1 MKITEITIINLQHF
15 ATQTTELT
23 SPGNNLSPEMK
34 VFYDRNLIELA
45 SPKLVH
51 GQFAV
56 KKPITANN
64 GKEIKFRKATPLAK
78 VTTLLTEGV
87 TPEGNKLDFTEFT
100 AHVGQYGDYIET
112 SDMLDLTAIDPI
124 IAETTKLLANQA
136 AISLDTVDRE
146 ALNAGANVVYC
157 PAGETA
163 VTSRSNLTK
172 DSVLTSDVIMEV
184 VAQLRA
190 ANAPTI
196 DGYYVAIVHPHVAL
210 DIMKDENWRK
220 PHEYVDTDKVYK
232 GEIGEYQGVRF
243 IQSSEAKIIGKG
255 TDGAPSNLA
264 VYSTIF
270 MGDGAYGT
278 TEVEGGGLEMI
289 IKQLGYGN
297 DPLNQRASV
306 GWKASRVTT
315 ILIEDYLVRVE
326 SVSSKFSSKA
336 VAN

>member
-15 ATQTTELT
+15 ATQITELT
-23 SPGNNLSPEMK
+23 APGNNLSPEMK
-34 VFYDRNLIELA
+34 VFYDKNLIELA

-56 KKPITANN
+56 KKPIPANN

-78 VTTLLTEGV
+78 VTTLLDEGT
-87 TPEGNKLDFTEFT
+87 TPEADKLDFTEFT
-100 AHVGQYGDYIET
+100 ARVGQYGKHIVV
-112 SDMLDLTAIDPI
+112 SDMLDLVAIDPI

-136 AISLDTVDRE
+136 AVSLDTVDRE

-157 PAGETA
+157 PAGDTVVE
-163 VTSRSNLTK
+163 SRTNLTK

-210 DIMKDENWRK
+210 DIMKDANWRK

-232 GEIGEYQGVRF
+232 GEIGEFQGVRF

-255 TDGAPSNLA
+255 TDDAPSGLA

-278 TEVEGGGLEMI
+278 TEIEGGGLEMI
-289 IKQLGYGN
+289 VKPLGAGD
-297 DPLNQRASV
+297 DPLNQRATI

-315 ILIEDYLVRVE
+315 ILIEDYIVRVE
-326 SVSSKFSSKA
+326 SVSSKFSTKA
-336 VAN
+336 AAN

>member
-1 MKITEITIINLQHF
+1 MKITKITMINLQLF
-15 ATQTTELT
+15 ATQTTNLT
-23 SPGNNLSPEMK
+23 ETGNNLSPEMK
-34 VFYDRNLIELA
+34 VFYDKNLIDLA

-56 KKPITANN
+56 KKPIPANN
-64 GKEIKFRKATPLAK
+64 GKVVKFRKATPLAK
-78 VTTLLTEGV
+78 VTTLLQEGV

-100 AHVGQYGDYIET
+100 ARVGQYGDYIET

-146 ALNAGANVVYC
+146 ALNAGSNVVYC
-157 PAGETA
+157 PAGSTA
-163 VTSRSNLTK
+163 VTSRANLTK
-172 DSVLTSDVIMEV
+172 DSVLTADVVMEV

-196 DGYYVAIVHPHVAL
+196 DGYYIAIIHPHVAL
-210 DIMKDENWRK
+210 DIMKDDAWRK

-232 GEIGEYQGVRF
+232 GEIGEFQGVRF
-243 IQSSEAKIIGKG
+243 IQSSEAKIVGKG
-255 TDGAPSNLA
+255 TDGAPSGLA
-264 VYSTIF
+264 VYSTLFI
-270 MGDGAYGT
+270 GDGAYGT
-278 TEVEGGGLEMI
+278 TEIEGGGLEMI

-306 GWKASRVTT
+306 GWKASRVTA